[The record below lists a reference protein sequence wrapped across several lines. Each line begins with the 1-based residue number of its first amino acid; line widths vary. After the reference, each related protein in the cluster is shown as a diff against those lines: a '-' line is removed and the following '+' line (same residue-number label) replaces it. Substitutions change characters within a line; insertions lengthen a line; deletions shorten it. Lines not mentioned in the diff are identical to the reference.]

1 MLNALR
7 MMPQNLHAH
16 ISEPAVDIAPFLNIN
31 SGGVIHSI
39 AGTLGSPFDFMLAEL
54 NRRYPKDW
62 DHAVNERE
70 GVFRKE
76 LCDLFPAHRFW
87 KAEKPLKLKHEGAI
101 ATDIDAAVFDASTG
115 TLGLFELK

>member
-1 MLNALR
+1 MLNALK

-16 ISEPAVDIAPFLNIN
+16 TSEPAVDIAPFLNIN
-31 SGGVIHSI
+31 SGGFIHSI

-76 LCDLFPAHRFW
+76 LNNLFSDERFA
-87 KAEKPLKLKHEGAI
+87 KAENPLKLRIVDDAGKLGHWGGVI
-101 ATDIDAAVFDASTG
+101 AEVD
-115 TLGLFELK
+115 